1 MAKAEYKEAS
11 NQKILIVLILGALAA
26 TLVISVTVGAVF
38 AFLDKI
44 EKPQPSS

>member
-1 MAKAEYKEAS
+1 MGKQEYKEAS
-11 NQKILIVLILGALAA
+11 TQKILIVLILGALAA